1 VNPVREIVARGV
13 PLDRIRAA
21 FHYVGANRTVRPAQL
36 LGHDEL
42 VALVRSVP
50 SA

>member
-1 VNPVREIVARGV
+1 V
-13 PLDRIRAA
+13 PLDRSRAA
-21 FHYVGANRTVRPAQL
+21 FHYVGANRTVRPAEL
-36 LGHDEL
+36 LGHDER